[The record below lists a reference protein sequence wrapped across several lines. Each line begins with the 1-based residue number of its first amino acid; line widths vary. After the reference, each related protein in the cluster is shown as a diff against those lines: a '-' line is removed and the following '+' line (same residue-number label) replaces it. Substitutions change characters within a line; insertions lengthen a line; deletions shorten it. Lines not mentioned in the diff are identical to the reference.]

1 VLRANRLAGEMVL
14 SPDITFPFTAA
25 HLREPVRRCRN
36 PRRQAEPP
44 PGARE
49 ITTTLDIYTHL
60 FPDDD
65 ASTDMAA
72 LEAMSQPASVTNVV
86 PIRRPG

>member
-1 VLRANRLAGEMVL
+1 
-14 SPDITFPFTAA
+14 
-25 HLREPVRRCRN
+25 
-36 PRRQAEPP
+36 
-44 PGARE
+44 
-49 ITTTLDIYTHL
+49 LDIYTHL